1 MTLFKKS
8 LALVLTIAMIF
19 STMSIMG
26 YAANDGSA
34 GIQYFVHMNADGT
47 IGVDNGSNGIE
58 FQFKFFIITKI
69 LKFYFFY
76 QHIFI
81 LVTCNSYRK
90 N

>member
-1 MTLFKKS
+1 MTLLKKS

-58 FQFKFFIITKI
+58 FKFK
-69 LKFYFFY
+69 
-76 QHIFI
+76 
-81 LVTCNSYRK
+81 
-90 N
+90 